1 MHTEFLRPLRHLVV
15 LLLTLHA
22 AVMAAAD
29 FDHTHAGF
37 ARVLAANVTNG
48 VVDYAA
54 LKAVQAELDSYLAGL
69 SAVPRDEFG
78 KWSRDQRLAFLI
90 NLYNAATLKLIVD
103 HHPVASIR
111 KIGGLLKGPWK
122 QEVVGFQGGRITLD
136 RLEHELIRP
145 VFAEPRIHF
154 ALVCAARSCPP
165 LRSEPFVAARL
176 GAQLDDQARA
186 FLAQSAKNR
195 IDRAAKT
202 LWLSPIFDW
211 YASDFTQGGR
221 PLVEYV
227 ADFLPPEDATEL
239 RTGSY
244 RIRHTDYDWTLNDRA
259 K

>member
-1 MHTEFLRPLRHLVV
+1 MPQPIARLLSLFVSV
-15 LLLTLHA
+15 LAVLQA
-22 AVMAAAD
+22 ATSSAAD

-37 ARVLAANVTNG
+37 ARVLAAHVTNG

-54 LKAVQAELDSYLAGL
+54 LKTVPAELDSYLAGL
-69 SAVPRDEFG
+69 AAVPKTDFE

-176 GAQLDDQARA
+176 GAQLDDQARL

-227 ADFLPPEDATEL
+227 ADFMSSADAAEL
-239 RTGSY
+239 KTGSY

-259 K
+259 R